1 MGSYRQW
8 ATMMRHV
15 HKTHAEGVTEEETEE
30 LLLARDAK
38 ARTTRESAERKQV
51 QEPGAAQA

>member
-8 ATMMRHV
+8 ATMMQHV

-30 LLLARDAK
+30 FLPAQEKTAR
-38 ARTTRESAERKQV
+38 ARREPAERKHSP
-51 QEPGAAQA
+51 ERGAAQA

>member
-8 ATMMRHV
+8 ATMMQHV

-30 LLLARDAK
+30 FLLAQEKTAC
-38 ARTTRESAERKQV
+38 ARRESAERKHA
-51 QEPGAAQA
+51 QEQGAAQA

>member
-8 ATMMRHV
+8 ATMMQHV
-15 HKTHAEGVTEEETEE
+15 HKTHAEGITEEDTEE
-30 LLLARDAK
+30 FLLARDEK
-38 ARTTRESAERKQV
+38 ARAKRELPEHQYI